1 MKYKESKKT
10 SKAPRPPI
18 EFDADQLL
26 ESLRGY
32 RNHLKGK
39 KKLTL
44 RTWTISVPDPVKPF
58 KAKEIAAIR
67 AELQLSQPVFAKV
80 LNVPVATARSWESGR
95 RKPTGAALRLLQ
107 MVKKSPEL
115 FLQSAA

>member
-1 MKYKESKKT
+1 MTSKKLKST
-10 SKAPRPPI
+10 TKPKRDLL
-18 EFDADQLL
+18 EFDADLLL
-26 ESLRGY
+26 ESLRGH
-32 RNHLKGK
+32 RDHLSGK

-44 RTWTISVPDPVKPF
+44 RTWTVSVPEPVKPF

-67 AELQLSQPVFAKV
+67 ADLQLSQPVFARV

-107 MVKKSPEL
+107 MVKKSPQL
-115 FLQSAA
+115 FLESAA